1 MIDSRLIQAQETAA
15 AGITNLDQ
23 VVGWLI
29 RDTLTLVEEL
39 GDENLSPHDRVDIAQ
54 AKSFLLAAAQRV
66 TNAQHLLELA
76 CQELKATHT

>member
-1 MIDSRLIQAQETAA
+1 MIDSRLIQAQEAAA
-15 AGITNLDQ
+15 AGITNLDR

-39 GDENLSPHDRVDIAQ
+39 AEENLPPHERVDIAQ

-76 CQELKATHT
+76 CQELKAAHS